1 MVAEWLFLGAGCCW
15 FRLRKVG
22 SVVMALWLVLTF
34 RLGSSGWWSWVVER
48 SDTTDHSVSSLYVEV
63 IPQGAAWWFKLLPL
77 PSAFS

>member
-1 MVAEWLFLGAGCCW
+1 MVAEWLFLGAGRCW

-34 RLGSSGWWSWVVER
+34 RLRIVRLVVLGSGAVRHDGSFSVVLVR
-48 SDTTDHSVSSLYVEV
+48 GSHSARRGMGGSNS
-63 IPQGAAWWFKLLPL
+63 AL